1 MNSIGWSNTDP
12 FSTIVGDAGISVSA
26 NTVAGYAEI
35 VALRI
40 ERLTKQQL
48 DTDKFGIW
56 LGNVVQGLN
65 SLNFN
70 SINQGHYSQFSN
82 AINILQMI
90 DAAIPSLPPKEPK
103 VNWEDLRDQKSLLPR
118 DLSTRLRS
126 IDARLSELEPRSKD
140 IAKKISD
147 IENAHSAADQ
157 LPTDLAELAEKR
169 VELSE
174 LITSARELAEQVKK
188 DSEIVGDAKV
198 RFEVDIKLTEDK
210 ISKTS
215 DHAERVLAKS
225 EHALR
230 GATAVGLA
238 KAFEARKKSLSNAGM
253 WWPIGLAVAL
263 ITALG
268 IGWERVNTLKEV
280 LTGDKSS
287 TIIIVNAILAIIG
300 IGAPVWFAWL
310 STKQIG
316 TTFRLAEDYAFK
328 ASVAQAYEGYRIEAT
343 DIDEEM
349 RTRLFSAALDRFE
362 EAPIRLVDPSYHS
375 SPLDEA
381 LSNPNMRSAL
391 NRVPDLAA
399 KLLALIPAKAGTVA
413 AIAVPATMAAAALAN
428 DDEELDDDE
437 ALEVTGREQ

>member
-1 MNSIGWSNTDP
+1 M
-12 FSTIVGDAGISVSA
+12 SA
-26 NTVAGYAEI
+26 ETVAGYAEI
-35 VALRI
+35 VALRV

-48 DTDKFGIW
+48 EIDQFGTW
-56 LGNVVQGLN
+56 LGSVIPGLN
-65 SLNFN
+65 ALQFN
-70 SINQGHYSQFSN
+70 AMNQGHHIQFSN
-82 AINILQMI
+82 AITILQMI
-90 DAAIPSLPPKEPK
+90 DAAIPTLPPREPK
-103 VNWEDLRDQKSLLPR
+103 VNWEDLKDQKSLLPR
-118 DLSTRLRS
+118 DLSARLRS
-126 IDARLSELEPRSKD
+126 MDARLSELEPRSKD

-174 LITSARELAEQVKK
+174 LITSAQELAEQVKK
-188 DSEIVGDAKV
+188 DSEIVGDAKI
-198 RFEVDIKLTEDK
+198 RFEKDIKLTEDK

-215 DHAERVLAKS
+215 EHAESILAKS

-238 KAFEARKKSLSNAGM
+238 KAFEARKQSLSKAGM
-253 WWPIGLAVAL
+253 WWTIGLAVAL

-287 TIIIVNAILAIIG
+287 TIIVVNALLAIIG

-375 SPLDEA
+375 SPLEEA

-391 NRVPDLAA
+391 NRVPDLAS
-399 KLLALIPAKAGTVA
+399 KLLALLPAKAGAVA
-413 AIAVPATMAAAALAN
+413 AIAVPATVAAATLAN
-428 DDEELDDDE
+428 DDDE
-437 ALEVTGREQ
+437 LEVAGREQ